1 MPLSKTTLHAA
12 VVATAAFAVSFT
24 TPVIATADPGN
35 ITEDD

>member
-12 VVATAAFAVSFT
+12 VAATAALAVLFT
-24 TPVIATADPGN
+24 TPVIATGDPGN